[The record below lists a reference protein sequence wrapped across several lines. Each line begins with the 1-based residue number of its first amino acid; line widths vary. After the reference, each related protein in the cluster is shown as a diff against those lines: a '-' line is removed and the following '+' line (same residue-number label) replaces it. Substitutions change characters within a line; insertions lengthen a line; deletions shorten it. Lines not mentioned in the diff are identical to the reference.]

1 MFRSGEFEGKG
12 KEMKFH
18 DLVDEKSADLLEDG
32 ENGEALLEEIL
43 KSFERFDREL
53 GNSISEFLSSD
64 QK

>member
-1 MFRSGEFEGKG
+1 
-12 KEMKFH
+12 MKFH